1 MTRNQV
7 LVYHKID
14 NKPELGLS
22 VIPPRKFRR
31 QIEFLLTKGYRFYTL
46 SDLQRQSDPHNK
58 IAITF
63 DDGYQDVYQNAFP
76 ILKEYQIPAT
86 VFVISSY
93 LGKEN
98 RWDTNLG
105 ILRFQ
110 HLDCKE
116 LQHLLTAGWEIGSH
130 GLDHHC
136 LLGHTA
142 AAVRQ
147 QLAASKRILEHTL
160 ACEINYFAAPFGRIN
175 PRITQIARQVGYRGI
190 CGFYPWTYY
199 QHRQNHY
206 QIPRL
211 AVYYFDSLK
220 ALEHKLAPDRRL
232 VVEILKQQI
241 ISLCANG
248 TILVNALR

>member
-1 MTRNQV
+1 
-7 LVYHKID
+7 
-14 NKPELGLS
+14 LG
-22 VIPPRKFRR
+22 
-31 QIEFLLTKGYRFYTL
+31 KGYQFYTL
-46 SDLQRQSDPHNK
+46 RDLQRQPESHRK

-110 HLDCKE
+110 HLDQNE
-116 LQHLLTAGWEIGSH
+116 LKQLLAAGWEIGSH
-130 GLDHHC
+130 GLDHNC

-142 AAVRQ
+142 DAVRH
-147 QLAASKRILEHTL
+147 QLAESKRILEHTL
-160 ACEINYFAAPFGRIN
+160 GCKIHYFAAPFGRIS
-175 PRITQIARQVGYRGI
+175 PRIVQIAKQVGYQGI
-190 CGFYPWTYY
+190 CGFYPWAYY
-199 QHRQNHY
+199 GHRKSHY
-206 QIPRL
+206 QVPRL

-220 ALEHKLAPDRRL
+220 ALERKLAPDQRL
-232 VVEILKQQI
+232 ISQILKQQI
-241 ISLCANG
+241 ISFCANG
-248 TILVNALR
+248 TILVNSLR